1 MNTTLEALAS
11 YINLP
16 IIVDLCIAHIFTS
29 PRDYGTIY
37 LIVVRSLNVSLN
49 VSKTMLKKL
58 SVIESFVHSLDVYI
72 ANFPLIYFILVIY
85 FTS

>member
-1 MNTTLEALAS
+1 MWDRLIIRRFSHFVIMNATLEALTS

-37 LIVVRSLNVSLN
+37 LIVVRSLNVC
-49 VSKTMLKKL
+49 KTMLKNL
-58 SVIESFVHSLDVYI
+58 NLTIEVKRY
-72 ANFPLIYFILVIY
+72 
-85 FTS
+85 